1 MAAGAR
7 LVMIDRDG
15 VINEDSGEFIKS
27 VAEWRPIAGSLEAIA
42 SLHRA
47 GWMVTVVTNQS
58 GVGRGLYDE
67 ATLAKIHEHMRE
79 RVRSAGGSL
88 AGVYY
93 CPHLP
98 DAGCECRK
106 PKPGMFRAL
115 ERELACPSWARRTP
129 APERTSKPR
138 TRSVRGRC
146 SCTGTGAATVAL
158 LGARRYFDDLAGAA
172 RLLARRGVTRACGS
186 GSDDPV
192 HFFCSPPFRSTARSR
207 C

>member
-27 VAEWRPIAGSLEAIA
+27 VAEWQPIAGSLEAIA

-47 GWMVTVVTNQS
+47 GWMIAVVTNQS

-67 ATLAKIHEHMRE
+67 ATLTNIHEHMRE
-79 RVRSAGGSL
+79 RVRAAGGEL

-115 ERELACPSWARRTP
+115 ERELGVSVVGAPYIGDRLSDVEAAEAVGARP
-129 APERTSKPR
+129 ML
-138 TRSVRGRC
+138 VR
-146 SCTGTGAATVAL
+146 TGTGAATVAS
-158 LGARRYFDDLAGAA
+158 LGARRVAVFDDLAAAA
-172 RLLARRGVTRACGS
+172 RSLLLETR
-186 GSDDPV
+186 
-192 HFFCSPPFRSTARSR
+192 
-207 C
+207 

>member
-47 GWMVTVVTNQS
+47 GWQVAVVTNQS

-67 ATLAKIHEHMRE
+67 ATLGQIHEHMRE
-79 RVRSAGGSL
+79 RVRAAGGSL

-115 ERELACPSWARRTP
+115 ERELGVSVVGAPYIGDRMSDVEAAEVVGARP
-129 APERTSKPR
+129 ML
-138 TRSVRGRC
+138 VR
-146 SCTGTGAATVAL
+146 TGTGAATVAL
-158 LGARRYFDDLAGAA
+158 LGTRRVPVFDDLAAAA
-172 RLLARRGVTRACGS
+172 RSLLAETR
-186 GSDDPV
+186 
-192 HFFCSPPFRSTARSR
+192 
-207 C
+207 

>member
-1 MAAGAR
+1 MLERR

-15 VINEDSGEFIKS
+15 VINDDSAEFIKS

-47 GWMVTVVTNQS
+47 GWTVAVVTNQS

-67 ATLAKIHEHMRE
+67 ATLEKIHEHMRE
-79 RVRSAGGSL
+79 RVRAAGGEL

-115 ERELACPSWARRTP
+115 ERELGVSVVGAPYIGDRFSDVEAAEAVGARP
-129 APERTSKPR
+129 ML
-138 TRSVRGRC
+138 VR
-146 SCTGTGAATVAL
+146 TGTGTATVAL
-158 LGARRYFDDLAGAA
+158 LGARRVPVFDDLAAAA
-172 RLLARRGVTRACGS
+172 RSLLAETR
-186 GSDDPV
+186 
-192 HFFCSPPFRSTARSR
+192 
-207 C
+207 

>member
-1 MAAGAR
+1 MASGAR

-47 GWMVTVVTNQS
+47 GWQVAVVTNQS

-67 ATLAKIHEHMRE
+67 ATLGEIHEHMRS
-79 RVRSAGGSL
+79 RVRAAGGEL

-98 DAGCECRK
+98 DAGCDCRK

-115 ERELACPSWARRTP
+115 ERELRVSVVG
-129 APERTSKPR
+129 APYIGDRMSDIEAAEAVGAKPML
-138 TRSVRGRC
+138 VR
-146 SCTGTGAATVAL
+146 TGTGASTVAL
-158 LGARRYFDDLAGAA
+158 LGARRVPVFDDLAAAA
-172 RLLARRGVTRACGS
+172 RSLLAEKR
-186 GSDDPV
+186 
-192 HFFCSPPFRSTARSR
+192 
-207 C
+207 

>member
-27 VAEWRPIAGSLEAIA
+27 VAEWRPINGSLEAIA

-47 GWMVTVVTNQS
+47 GWKVAVVTNQS

-67 ATLAKIHEHMRE
+67 ATLAQIHEHMRA
-79 RVRSAGGSL
+79 RVRAAGGEL
-88 AGVYY
+88 VGVYY

-115 ERELACPSWARRTP
+115 ERELGVSVVGAPYIGDRMSDVEAAEVVGARP
-129 APERTSKPR
+129 ML
-138 TRSVRGRC
+138 VR
-146 SCTGTGAATVAL
+146 TGTGAATAAL
-158 LGARRYFDDLAGAA
+158 LGTRGVPVFDDLAAAA
-172 RLLARRGVTRACGS
+172 RSLLAEKR
-186 GSDDPV
+186 
-192 HFFCSPPFRSTARSR
+192 
-207 C
+207 

>member
-1 MAAGAR
+1 MASGAR

-47 GWMVTVVTNQS
+47 GWMVVVVTNQS
-58 GVGRGLYDE
+58 GVGLGLYDE
-67 ATLAKIHEHMRE
+67 ATLGQIHEHMRS
-79 RVRSAGGSL
+79 RVRAAGGEL

-93 CPHLP
+93 CPHMP

-115 ERELACPSWARRTP
+115 ERELGVSVVGAPYIGDRMSDVEAAEAVGARP
-129 APERTSKPR
+129 ML
-138 TRSVRGRC
+138 VR
-146 SCTGTGAATVAL
+146 TGTGAATVAL
-158 LGARRYFDDLAGAA
+158 LGTRRVPVFDDLAAAA
-172 RLLARRGVTRACGS
+172 RSLLTV
-186 GSDDPV
+186 
-192 HFFCSPPFRSTARSR
+192 SR
-207 C
+207 